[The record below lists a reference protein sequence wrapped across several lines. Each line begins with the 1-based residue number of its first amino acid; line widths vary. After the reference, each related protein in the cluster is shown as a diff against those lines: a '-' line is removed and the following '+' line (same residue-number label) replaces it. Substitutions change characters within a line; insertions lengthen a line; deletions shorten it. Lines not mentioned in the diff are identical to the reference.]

1 MILFDFSAL
10 MHQAIFSAVKMKHPK
25 KENGKLVTSEFI
37 DIVKHIIL
45 KNIFDVQNKFPG
57 YKDLTICLDYTHK
70 GNWRSEVYSNY
81 KSMRKKDRAESEINY
96 SEVFAEI
103 NKFVEFLAFHSPYR
117 VVSVRTAEADD
128 VILCL
133 AKEFAKTEPVMIISS
148 DKDMIQAQQYGD
160 VKQYSLLTRK
170 FIAPET
176 KHCSNMTDWLTEHV
190 ILGDACDEV
199 PRVVDEVEFTPEFK
213 KWSAQK
219 APGVTPENFY
229 NINSDTRSALI
240 DQFETDMGAQTEIF
254 KKERFGITTLR
265 KRVKEFGSLDAW
277 LDSNPILREHFIRNQ
292 KLVLADFIPKNIR
305 QAILQEYAKASTEAD
320 FKEFKEWM
328 FENHL
333 GNLIL
338 EIPETITKNF
348 NIGFFDF

>member
-1 MILFDFSAL
+1 M
-10 MHQAIFSAVKMKHPK
+10 
-25 KENGKLVTSEFI
+25 
-37 DIVKHIIL
+37 
-45 KNIFDVQNKFPG
+45 
-57 YKDLTICLDYTHK
+57 
-70 GNWRSEVYSNY
+70 
-81 KSMRKKDRAESEINY
+81 
-96 SEVFAEI
+96 
-103 NKFVEFLAFHSPYR
+103 
-117 VVSVRTAEADD
+117 
-128 VILCL
+128 
-133 AKEFAKTEPVMIISS
+133 
-148 DKDMIQAQQYGD
+148 
-160 VKQYSLLTRK
+160 
-170 FIAPET
+170 
-176 KHCSNMTDWLTEHV
+176 
-190 ILGDACDEV
+190 
-199 PRVVDEVEFTPEFK
+199 
-213 KWSAQK
+213 
-219 APGVTPENFY
+219 
-229 NINSDTRSALI
+229 I
-240 DQFETDMGAQTEIF
+240 DQFEADMGAQTEIF

>member
-1 MILFDFSAL
+1 
-10 MHQAIFSAVKMKHPK
+10 
-25 KENGKLVTSEFI
+25 
-37 DIVKHIIL
+37 
-45 KNIFDVQNKFPG
+45 
-57 YKDLTICLDYTHK
+57 
-70 GNWRSEVYSNY
+70 
-81 KSMRKKDRAESEINY
+81 
-96 SEVFAEI
+96 
-103 NKFVEFLAFHSPYR
+103 
-117 VVSVRTAEADD
+117 
-128 VILCL
+128 
-133 AKEFAKTEPVMIISS
+133 
-148 DKDMIQAQQYGD
+148 
-160 VKQYSLLTRK
+160 
-170 FIAPET
+170 
-176 KHCSNMTDWLTEHV
+176 MTDWLTEHV

-213 KWSAQK
+213 RWSAQK

-229 NINSDTRSALI
+229 NIDSDTRSALI
-240 DQFETDMGAQTEIF
+240 DQFEADMGAQTEIF